1 MRGTRGRN
9 IIQRLTPSF
18 PHKDKSWAT
27 SLIPFL
33 FVMPGGIEKKHPEL
47 LFPRARF
54 RETAVSKI
62 RIKLHCNRARQS
74 LQDMN
79 GTIIISSSVKGS
91 IDSHINEKA
100 GNSKK
105 FKMNS
110 QLHSSQL
117 CVASFRKNISRKGLF
132 LFCFL
137 YFLNSPG
144 IITRLFFF
152 STFRFGSMVKY

>member
-1 MRGTRGRN
+1 MKPSQYFLSPSGFLLIATTYNCYSTFLKRSCRSHQANHLLLTREFQNHVRGTRGRN

-18 PHKDKSWAT
+18 PTKDTSWAT

-33 FVMPGGIEKKHPEL
+33 FVMPGGTEKKHPEL
-47 LFPRARF
+47 PFPRARF
-54 RETAVSKI
+54 WETAVSKI

-105 FKMNS
+105 I
-110 QLHSSQL
+110 QDELTT
-117 CVASFRKNISRKGLF
+117 A
-132 LFCFL
+132 
-137 YFLNSPG
+137 
-144 IITRLFFF
+144 
-152 STFRFGSMVKY
+152 